1 MINRETVPTKTD
13 RVLKATVLP
22 RCSPGLDPGSTTV
35 SSRCRPMCTGFTTVT
50 PGFTLV
56 VYGGVAVTSRLS
68 PGVLKKIETGMNL
81 DTTGCPRLVTIDI
94 GLPRFYSLNPSMYYS
109 IAITVMEKT
118 HIDIHPRK
126 KRSPVL
132 KDCLFVNMIIL
143 GCKAVD
149 IQKVNRLFFQL
160 GHLKV

>member
-1 MINRETVPTKTD
+1 
-13 RVLKATVLP
+13 
-22 RCSPGLDPGSTTV
+22 
-35 SSRCRPMCTGFTTVT
+35 
-50 PGFTLV
+50 
-56 VYGGVAVTSRLS
+56 
-68 PGVLKKIETGMNL
+68 
-81 DTTGCPRLVTIDI
+81 
-94 GLPRFYSLNPSMYYS
+94 MYYS
-109 IAITVMEKT
+109 IAITVMEKA

-143 GCKAVD
+143 ECKAVD